1 MRDADR
7 VKTRIQALHGNPLD
21 DLENS
26 LRSSFGIRAESG
38 ERSEP
43 VEA

>member
-26 LRSSFGIRAESG
+26 VRSQGLE
-38 ERSEP
+38 ERY
-43 VEA
+43 